1 MKLILQEQQKYL
13 QPFINNATY
22 HPMNPHCVKSLR
34 IRSYSGPHFPELRLN
49 MERYGVSVRI
59 YSKCGKMREKFGPEK
74 IQMQTLFTQC
84 LMLMLHI
91 RQSIYLVLTNVFS
104 TSLLFH
110 IAFDEISTTLY
121 NSSKGRCTQ

>member
-13 QPFINNATY
+13 QSFINNATY

-74 IQMQTLFTQC
+74 FQMQTLFTQC

-91 RQSIYLVLTNVFS
+91 RQSIYLVLTNVLS
-104 TSLLFH
+104 TSFLMFCIKFH
-110 IAFDEISTTLY
+110 EISTTL
-121 NSSKGRCTQ
+121 SGQFW